1 MGLLWP
7 LSGGFGGK
15 KEETK
20 SWLPQFG
27 ALFVE
32 SVVTAFV
39 STSTHQAGSVVSV
52 PSENGTPAQGLRLAT
67 LNWGSVT
74 WQPQKRRLCLR
85 QNGPLGVG
93 LVL

>member
-7 LSGGFGGK
+7 LPGGFGGK

-20 SWLPQFG
+20 SQLPQFE

-39 STSTHQAGSVVSV
+39 STSTHQ
-52 PSENGTPAQGLRLAT
+52 SEL
-67 LNWGSVT
+67 S
-74 WQPQKRRLCLR
+74 CL
-85 QNGPLGVG
+85 GWP
-93 LVL
+93 

>member
-7 LSGGFGGK
+7 LPGRFGGK

-20 SWLPQFG
+20 SRLPQFG

-39 STSTHQAGSVVSV
+39 STSTHQAGNVIRSHQRM
-52 PSENGTPAQGLRLAT
+52 ELRLKDSDW
-67 LNWGSVT
+67 L
-74 WQPQKRRLCLR
+74 L
-85 QNGPLGVG
+85 
-93 LVL
+93 